1 MEEEKKETKI
11 KQPKKVVKIIS
22 IIIAIIAVIAI
33 VIGILVATGK
43 INLNF
48 SKKSKMVSGIEK
60 LSEAYTRPFDEL
72 SKNAEKNNL
81 DIKLFDNLEKD
92 SAIEASTE
100 ILANVD
106 KLEVDG
112 LTSSEK
118 STVKSVVDL
127 INKSKIATNIRY
139 DGKESAYI
147 KLNGKLDSVEVSG
160 EALYDGSQA
169 ALRSEQISSKWI
181 TISEDDL
188 KDLADENG
196 LDLDDLKDTISE
208 SINQFSEISKSVIIL
223 LLMISR
229 HKINEKYSKIL
240 KDYINEKSKDIKSE
254 KGTVEVDGKEKKCT
268 KLTLKLN
275 EKDIKKLA
283 KNYLDAFAKDDQLK
297 EILTSAAQS
306 YADVMKSSG
315 ETSTAKEITNAVDE
329 LYNNIDKIKEEIDN
343 ADFSA
348 NIKLVVYSS
357 NTNVY
362 RTDIILDVEDT
373 EVNLETTFNKEDTT
387 TTISVNAQGISAE
400 IATIKL
406 KEEKNGASLKIEVSK
421 FIKEQLEQKSS
432 DDISLEIKY
441 TTEKSKAEISLAVNA
456 GSYGSGTVSISSDV
470 EKNEDKEYANN
481 TTISVDVDAP
491 DYLTAKMS
499 MNMTSN
505 IKIGEVSIPKVS
517 SSESIDI
524 KDEEGLQQYQEEAQT
539 KAEKILKDLQSIEA
553 LQSIIENEF

>member
-208 SINQFSEISKSVIIL
+208 SINQFSEISKSVQIDE
-223 LLMISR
+223 
-229 HKINEKYSKIL
+229 KTQKEINEKYSKIL

>member
-72 SKNAEKNNL
+72 SQNAEKNNL

-208 SINQFSEISKSVIIL
+208 SINQFSEISKSVQID
-223 LLMISR
+223 
-229 HKINEKYSKIL
+229 KKTQKEINEKYSKIL

-329 LYNNIDKIKEEIDN
+329 LYNNIDKIK
-343 ADFSA
+343 
-348 NIKLVVYSS
+348 
-357 NTNVY
+357 
-362 RTDIILDVEDT
+362 
-373 EVNLETTFNKEDTT
+373 
-387 TTISVNAQGISAE
+387 
-400 IATIKL
+400 
-406 KEEKNGASLKIEVSK
+406 
-421 FIKEQLEQKSS
+421 
-432 DDISLEIKY
+432 
-441 TTEKSKAEISLAVNA
+441 
-456 GSYGSGTVSISSDV
+456 
-470 EKNEDKEYANN
+470 
-481 TTISVDVDAP
+481 
-491 DYLTAKMS
+491 
-499 MNMTSN
+499 
-505 IKIGEVSIPKVS
+505 
-517 SSESIDI
+517 
-524 KDEEGLQQYQEEAQT
+524 
-539 KAEKILKDLQSIEA
+539 
-553 LQSIIENEF
+553 

>member
-11 KQPKKVVKIIS
+11 KQPKKAVKVIA

-33 VIGILVATGK
+33 VIGILAATGK

-48 SKKSKMVSGIEK
+48 SKKGKMVSGIEK
-60 LSEAYTRPFDEL
+60 LVEAYTKPFDEL
-72 SKNAEKNNL
+72 SKNTEKNNL
-81 DIKLFDNLEKD
+81 EVKLFDNLEKG
-92 SAIEASTE
+92 SAIETSTE
-100 ILANVD
+100 LSANVD
-106 KLEVDG
+106 KLEIDG

-118 STVKSVVDL
+118 STVKSLVDL
-127 INKSKIATNIRY
+127 INKSKIATNVRY
-139 DGKESAYI
+139 DGKESAYV
-147 KLNGKLDSVEVSG
+147 KLNGKLDSVDISG

-169 ALRSEQISSKWI
+169 ALRSEEISSKWI

-208 SINQFSEISKSVIIL
+208 SINQFSEISKSVQIDE
-223 LLMISR
+223 
-229 HKINEKYSKIL
+229 KTQKEINEKYSKIL

-283 KNYLDAFAKDDQLK
+283 KKYLDAFAKDDQLK
-297 EILTSAAQS
+297 EILTNSAQS
-306 YADVMKSSG
+306 YAEVMKTAG
-315 ETSTAKEITNAVDE
+315 DTTSEKNITNAVDE

-343 ADFSA
+343 ADFTA

-362 RTDIILDVEDT
+362 RTDIILDDEDT
-373 EVNLETTFNKEDTT
+373 EVSVETTFNKDDTT
-387 TTISVNAQGISAE
+387 TTISVNAQGISAD
-400 IATIKL
+400 IATITL
-406 KEEKNGASLKIEVSK
+406 KEEKNDVSLKIEASK
-421 FIKEQLEQKSS
+421 FIKEQLGQKSS
-432 DDISLEIKY
+432 DDISLEFKY
-441 TTEKSKAEISLAVNA
+441 STEKSKAEIALAVNA
-456 GSYGSGTVSISSDV
+456 GSYGNGKVAISSDV
-470 EKNEDKEYANN
+470 EKNEDKEYANH

-491 DYLTAKMS
+491 DYVTTKMS
-499 MNMTSN
+499 MDMTNN
-505 IKIGEVSIPKVS
+505 IKIGGVSIPKVS

-524 KDEEGLQQYQEEAQT
+524 KDEQGLQQYQEEAQT
-539 KAEKILKDLQSIEA
+539 KAEKLLKDLQSVEA
-553 LQSIIENEF
+553 LKSIIDSGF

>member
-11 KQPKKVVKIIS
+11 KQPKKAVKVIA

-33 VIGILVATGK
+33 VIGILAATGK

-48 SKKSKMVSGIEK
+48 SKKGKMVSGIEK
-60 LSEAYTRPFDEL
+60 LVEAYTKPFDEL
-72 SKNAEKNNL
+72 SKNTEKNNL
-81 DIKLFDNLEKD
+81 EVKLFDNLEKG
-92 SAIEASTE
+92 SAIETSTE
-100 ILANVD
+100 LSANVD
-106 KLEVDG
+106 KLEIDG

-118 STVKSVVDL
+118 STVKSLVDL
-127 INKSKIATNIRY
+127 INKSKIATNVRY
-139 DGKESAYI
+139 DGKESAYV
-147 KLNGKLDSVEVSG
+147 KLNGKLDSVDISG

-169 ALRSEQISSKWI
+169 ALRSEEISSKWI

-208 SINQFSEISKSVIIL
+208 SINQFSEISKSVQIDE
-223 LLMISR
+223 
-229 HKINEKYSKIL
+229 KTQKEINEKYSKIL

-283 KNYLDAFAKDDQLK
+283 KKYLDAFAKDDQLK
-297 EILTSAAQS
+297 EILTNSAQS
-306 YADVMKSSG
+306 YAEVMKTAG
-315 ETSTAKEITNAVDE
+315 DTTSEKNITNAVDE

-343 ADFSA
+343 ADFTA

-373 EVNLETTFNKEDTT
+373 EVSVETTFNKDDTT
-387 TTISVNAQGISAE
+387 TTISVNAQGISAD
-400 IATIKL
+400 IATITL
-406 KEEKNGASLKIEVSK
+406 KEEKNYVSLKIEASK
-421 FIKEQLEQKSS
+421 FIKEQLGQKSS
-432 DDISLEIKY
+432 DDISLEFKY
-441 TTEKSKAEISLAVNA
+441 STEKSKAEIALAVNA
-456 GSYGSGTVSISSDV
+456 GSYGNGKVAISSDV
-470 EKNEDKEYANN
+470 EKNEDKEYANH
-481 TTISVDVDAP
+481 TIISVDVDAP
-491 DYLTAKMS
+491 DYVTTKMS
-499 MNMTSN
+499 MDMTNN
-505 IKIGEVSIPKVS
+505 IKIGGVSIPKVS

-524 KDEEGLQQYQEEAQT
+524 KDEQGLQQYQEEAQT
-539 KAEKILKDLQSIEA
+539 KAEKLLKDLQSVEA
-553 LQSIIENEF
+553 LKSIIDSGF

>member
-208 SINQFSEISKSVIIL
+208 SINQFSEISKSVQID
-223 LLMISR
+223 
-229 HKINEKYSKIL
+229 KKTQKEINEKYSKIL
-240 KDYINEKSKDIKSE
+240 KNYINEKSKDIKSE

>member
-11 KQPKKVVKIIS
+11 KQPKKAVKIIS

-33 VIGILVATGK
+33 VIGILAATGK

-81 DIKLFDNLEKD
+81 DIKLFDNLEKG

-100 ILANVD
+100 ISAKVD

-196 LDLDDLKDTISE
+196 LDLDDLKETISE
-208 SINQFSEISKSVIIL
+208 SINQFSEISKSVQIDE
-223 LLMISR
+223 
-229 HKINEKYSKIL
+229 KTQKEINEKYSKIL
-240 KDYINEKSKDIKSE
+240 KDYVNEKSKDIKSE

-373 EVNLETTFNKEDTT
+373 EVSLETTFNKEDTT

-421 FIKEQLEQKSS
+421 FVKEQLGQKSS

-456 GSYGSGTVSISSDV
+456 GSYGSGTVSISSDI
-470 EKNEDKEYANN
+470 EKNEDKEYADN

-491 DYLTAKMS
+491 DYVTAKMS

-505 IKIGEVSIPKVS
+505 IKIGGVSIPKVS

-524 KDEEGLQQYQEEAQT
+524 KDEEGLQQYQEDAQT
-539 KAEKILKDLQSIEA
+539 KAEKLLKDLQSIEA

>member
-1 MEEEKKETKI
+1 MEDEKKETKI
-11 KQPKKVVKIIS
+11 KQPKKAVKIIS

-33 VIGILVATGK
+33 VIGILAATGK

-60 LSEAYTRPFDEL
+60 LSEAYTKPFDEL

-81 DIKLFDNLEKD
+81 DIKLFDNLEKG

-100 ILANVD
+100 ISANVD

-196 LDLDDLKDTISE
+196 LDLDDLKETISE
-208 SINQFSEISKSVIIL
+208 SINQFSEISKSVQIDE
-223 LLMISR
+223 
-229 HKINEKYSKIL
+229 KTQKEINEKYSKIL
-240 KDYINEKSKDIKSE
+240 KDYVNEKSKDIKSE

-315 ETSTAKEITNAVDE
+315 ETSSAEEITNAVDE

-373 EVNLETTFNKEDTT
+373 EVSLETTFNKEDTT

-400 IATIKL
+400 IATITL

-421 FIKEQLEQKSS
+421 FVKEQLGQKSS

-441 TTEKSKAEISLAVNA
+441 TTEKSKAEVSLAVNA
-456 GSYGSGTVSISSDV
+456 GSYGSGTASISSDI
-470 EKNEDKEYANN
+470 EKNEDKEYAGN

-505 IKIGEVSIPKVS
+505 IKIGGVSIPKVS

-524 KDEEGLQQYQEEAQT
+524 KDEEGLQQYQEDAQT
-539 KAEKILKDLQSIEA
+539 KAEKLLKDLQSIEA

>member
-11 KQPKKVVKIIS
+11 KQPKKAVKIIS

-33 VIGILVATGK
+33 VIGILAATGK

-60 LSEAYTRPFDEL
+60 LSEAYTKPFDEL

-81 DIKLFDNLEKD
+81 DIKLFDNLEKG

-100 ILANVD
+100 ISANVD

-196 LDLDDLKDTISE
+196 LDLDDLKETISE
-208 SINQFSEISKSVIIL
+208 SINQFSEISKSVQIDE
-223 LLMISR
+223 
-229 HKINEKYSKIL
+229 KTQKEINEKYSKIL
-240 KDYINEKSKDIKSE
+240 KDYVNEKSKDIKSE

-373 EVNLETTFNKEDTT
+373 EVSLETTFNKEDTT

-421 FIKEQLEQKSS
+421 FVKEQLGQKSS

-456 GSYGSGTVSISSDV
+456 GSYGSGTVSISSDI
-470 EKNEDKEYANN
+470 EKNEDKGYADN

-491 DYLTAKMS
+491 DYVTAKMS

-505 IKIGEVSIPKVS
+505 IKIGGVSIPKVS

-524 KDEEGLQQYQEEAQT
+524 KDEEGLQQYQEDAQT
-539 KAEKILKDLQSIEA
+539 KAEKLLKDLQSIEA

>member
-100 ILANVD
+100 ISANVD

-208 SINQFSEISKSVIIL
+208 SINQFSEISKSVQIDE
-223 LLMISR
+223 
-229 HKINEKYSKIL
+229 KTQKEINEKYSKIL

-343 ADFSA
+343 AEFSA

-421 FIKEQLEQKSS
+421 FIKEQLGQKSS

-456 GSYGSGTVSISSDV
+456 GSYGSGTVSISSDI

-505 IKIGEVSIPKVS
+505 IKIGGVSIPKVS

>member
-11 KQPKKVVKIIS
+11 KQPKKAVKVIA

-33 VIGILVATGK
+33 VIGILAATGK

-48 SKKSKMVSGIEK
+48 SKKGKMVSGIEK
-60 LSEAYTRPFDEL
+60 LVEAYTKPFDEL
-72 SKNAEKNNL
+72 SKNTKKNNL
-81 DIKLFDNLEKD
+81 EVKLFDNLEKG
-92 SAIEASTE
+92 SAIETSTE
-100 ILANVD
+100 LSANVD
-106 KLEVDG
+106 KLEIDG

-118 STVKSVVDL
+118 STVKSLVDL
-127 INKSKIATNIRY
+127 INKSKIATNVRY
-139 DGKESAYI
+139 DGKESAYV
-147 KLNGKLDSVEVSG
+147 KLNGKLDSVDISG

-169 ALRSEQISSKWI
+169 ALRSEEISSKWL

-208 SINQFSEISKSVIIL
+208 SINQFSEISKSVQIDE
-223 LLMISR
+223 
-229 HKINEKYSKIL
+229 KTQKEINEKYSKIL

-283 KNYLDAFAKDDQLK
+283 KKYLDAFAKDDQLK
-297 EILTSAAQS
+297 EILTNSAQS
-306 YADVMKSSG
+306 YAEVMKTAG
-315 ETSTAKEITNAVDE
+315 DTTSAKNITNAVDE

-343 ADFSA
+343 ADITA

-373 EVNLETTFNKEDTT
+373 EVSVETTFNKDDTT
-387 TTISVNAQGISAE
+387 TTISVNAQGISAD
-400 IATIKL
+400 IATITL
-406 KEEKNGASLKIEVSK
+406 KEEKNDVSLKIEASK
-421 FIKEQLEQKSS
+421 FIKEQLGQKSS
-432 DDISLEIKY
+432 DDISLEFKY
-441 TTEKSKAEISLAVNA
+441 STEKSKAEIALAVNA
-456 GSYGSGTVSISSDV
+456 GSYGNGKVAISSDV
-470 EKNEDKEYANN
+470 EKNEDKEYANH

-491 DYLTAKMS
+491 DYVTTKMS
-499 MNMTSN
+499 MDMTNN
-505 IKIGEVSIPKVS
+505 IKIGGVSIPKVS

-524 KDEEGLQQYQEEAQT
+524 KDEQGLQQYQEEAQT
-539 KAEKILKDLQSIEA
+539 KAEKLLKDLQSVEA
-553 LQSIIENEF
+553 LKSIIDSGF

>member
-100 ILANVD
+100 ISANVD

-208 SINQFSEISKSVIIL
+208 SINQFSEISKSVQIDE
-223 LLMISR
+223 
-229 HKINEKYSKIL
+229 KTQKEINEKYSKIL

-421 FIKEQLEQKSS
+421 FIKEQLGQKSS

-456 GSYGSGTVSISSDV
+456 GSYGSGTVSISSDI

-505 IKIGEVSIPKVS
+505 IKIGGVSIPKVS

>member
-11 KQPKKVVKIIS
+11 KQPKKAVKIIS

-33 VIGILVATGK
+33 VIGILAATGK

-60 LSEAYTRPFDEL
+60 LSEAYTKPFDEL

-81 DIKLFDNLEKD
+81 DIKLFDNLEKG

-100 ILANVD
+100 ISANVD

-196 LDLDDLKDTISE
+196 LDLDDLKETISE
-208 SINQFSEISKSVIIL
+208 SINQFSEISKSVQIDE
-223 LLMISR
+223 
-229 HKINEKYSKIL
+229 KTQKEINEKYSKIL
-240 KDYINEKSKDIKSE
+240 KDYVNEKSKDIKSE

-283 KNYLDAFAKDDQLK
+283 KNYLDTFAKDDQLK

-373 EVNLETTFNKEDTT
+373 EVSLETTFNKEDTT

-421 FIKEQLEQKSS
+421 FVKEQLGQKSS

-456 GSYGSGTVSISSDV
+456 GSYGSGTVSISSDI
-470 EKNEDKEYANN
+470 EKNEDKEYADN

-505 IKIGEVSIPKVS
+505 IKIGGVSIPKVS

-524 KDEEGLQQYQEEAQT
+524 KDEEGLQQYQEDAQT
-539 KAEKILKDLQSIEA
+539 KAEKLLKDLQSIEA
-553 LQSIIENEF
+553 LKSIIENEF

>member
-100 ILANVD
+100 ISANVD

-208 SINQFSEISKSVIIL
+208 SINQFSEISKSVQIDE
-223 LLMISR
+223 
-229 HKINEKYSKIL
+229 KTQKEINEKYSKIL

-254 KGTVEVDGKEKKCT
+254 KDTVEVDGKEKKCT

-421 FIKEQLEQKSS
+421 FIKEQLGQKSS

-456 GSYGSGTVSISSDV
+456 GSYGSGTVSISSDI

-505 IKIGEVSIPKVS
+505 IKIGGVSIPKVS

>member
-1 MEEEKKETKI
+1 MEDEKKETKI
-11 KQPKKVVKIIS
+11 KQPKKAVKIIS

-33 VIGILVATGK
+33 VIGILAATGK

-60 LSEAYTRPFDEL
+60 LSEAYTKPFDEL

-81 DIKLFDNLEKD
+81 DIKLFDNLEKG

-100 ILANVD
+100 ISANVD

-196 LDLDDLKDTISE
+196 LDLDDLKETISE
-208 SINQFSEISKSVIIL
+208 SINQFSEISKSVQIDE
-223 LLMISR
+223 
-229 HKINEKYSKIL
+229 KTQKEINEKYSKIL
-240 KDYINEKSKDIKSE
+240 KDYVNEKSKDIKSE

-315 ETSTAKEITNAVDE
+315 ETSSAEEITNAVDE

-373 EVNLETTFNKEDTT
+373 EVSLETTFNKEDTT

-421 FIKEQLEQKSS
+421 FVKEQLGQKSS

-441 TTEKSKAEISLAVNA
+441 TTEKSKAEVSLAVNA
-456 GSYGSGTVSISSDV
+456 GSYGSGTASISSDI
-470 EKNEDKEYANN
+470 EKNEDKEYAGN

-505 IKIGEVSIPKVS
+505 IKIGGVSIPKVS

-524 KDEEGLQQYQEEAQT
+524 KDEEGLQQYQEDAQT
-539 KAEKILKDLQSIEA
+539 KAEKLLKDLQSIEA

>member
-11 KQPKKVVKIIS
+11 KQPKKAVKIIS

-33 VIGILVATGK
+33 VIGILAATGK

-60 LSEAYTRPFDEL
+60 LSEAYTKPFDEL

-81 DIKLFDNLEKD
+81 DIKLFDNLEKG

-100 ILANVD
+100 ISANVD

-196 LDLDDLKDTISE
+196 LDLDDLKETISE
-208 SINQFSEISKSVIIL
+208 SINQFSEISKSVQIDE
-223 LLMISR
+223 
-229 HKINEKYSKIL
+229 KTQKEINEKYSKIL
-240 KDYINEKSKDIKSE
+240 KDYVNEKSKDIKSE

-283 KNYLDAFAKDDQLK
+283 KNYLDTFAKDDQLK

-329 LYNNIDKIKEEIDN
+329 LYNNIDKIKEEIDD

-373 EVNLETTFNKEDTT
+373 EVSLETTFNKEDTT

-421 FIKEQLEQKSS
+421 FVKEQLGQKSS

-456 GSYGSGTVSISSDV
+456 GSYGSGTVSISSDI
-470 EKNEDKEYANN
+470 EKNEDKEYADN

-505 IKIGEVSIPKVS
+505 IKIGGVSIPKVS

-524 KDEEGLQQYQEEAQT
+524 KDEEGLQQYQEDAQT
-539 KAEKILKDLQSIEA
+539 KAEKLLKDLQSIEA

>member
-11 KQPKKVVKIIS
+11 KQPKKAVKVIA

-33 VIGILVATGK
+33 VIGILAATGK

-48 SKKSKMVSGIEK
+48 SKKGKMVSGIEK
-60 LSEAYTRPFDEL
+60 LVEAYTKPFDEL
-72 SKNAEKNNL
+72 NKNTKKNNL
-81 DIKLFDNLEKD
+81 EVKLFDNLEKG
-92 SAIEASTE
+92 SAIETSTE
-100 ILANVD
+100 LSANVD
-106 KLEVDG
+106 KLEIDG

-118 STVKSVVDL
+118 STVKSLVDL
-127 INKSKIATNIRY
+127 INKSKIATNVRY
-139 DGKESAYI
+139 DGKESAYV
-147 KLNGKLDSVEVSG
+147 KLNGKLDSVDISG

-169 ALRSEQISSKWI
+169 ALRSEEINSKWI

-208 SINQFSEISKSVIIL
+208 SINQFSEISKSVQIDE
-223 LLMISR
+223 
-229 HKINEKYSKIL
+229 KTQKEINEKYSKIL

-283 KNYLDAFAKDDQLK
+283 KKYLDAFAKDDQLK
-297 EILTSAAQS
+297 EILTNSAQS
-306 YADVMKSSG
+306 YAEVMKTAG
-315 ETSTAKEITNAVDE
+315 DTTSAKNITNAVDE

-343 ADFSA
+343 ADFTA

-373 EVNLETTFNKEDTT
+373 EVSVETTFNKDDTT
-387 TTISVNAQGISAE
+387 TTISVNAQGISAD
-400 IATIKL
+400 IATITL
-406 KEEKNGASLKIEVSK
+406 KEEKNDVSLKIEASK
-421 FIKEQLEQKSS
+421 FIKEQLGQKSS
-432 DDISLEIKY
+432 DDISLEFKY
-441 TTEKSKAEISLAVNA
+441 STEKSKAEIALAVNA
-456 GSYGSGTVSISSDV
+456 GSYGNGKVAISSDV
-470 EKNEDKEYANN
+470 EKNEDKEYANH

-491 DYLTAKMS
+491 DYVTTKMS
-499 MNMTSN
+499 MDMTNN
-505 IKIGEVSIPKVS
+505 IKIGGVSIPKVS

-524 KDEEGLQQYQEEAQT
+524 KDEQGLQQYQEEAQT
-539 KAEKILKDLQSIEA
+539 KAEKLLKDLQSVEA
-553 LQSIIENEF
+553 LKSIIDSGF

>member
-11 KQPKKVVKIIS
+11 KQPKKAVKIIS

-33 VIGILVATGK
+33 VIGILAATGK

-60 LSEAYTRPFDEL
+60 LSEAYTKPFDEL

-81 DIKLFDNLEKD
+81 DIKLFDNLEKG

-100 ILANVD
+100 ISANVD

-196 LDLDDLKDTISE
+196 LDLDDLKETISE
-208 SINQFSEISKSVIIL
+208 SINQFSEISKSVQIDE
-223 LLMISR
+223 
-229 HKINEKYSKIL
+229 KTQKEINEKYSKIL
-240 KDYINEKSKDIKSE
+240 KDYVNEKSKDIKSE

-315 ETSTAKEITNAVDE
+315 ETSSAEEITNAVDE

-373 EVNLETTFNKEDTT
+373 EVSLETTFNKEDTT

-421 FIKEQLEQKSS
+421 FVKEQLGQKSS

-441 TTEKSKAEISLAVNA
+441 TTEKSKAEVSLAVNA
-456 GSYGSGTVSISSDV
+456 GSYGSGTASISSDI
-470 EKNEDKEYANN
+470 EKNEDKEYAGN

-505 IKIGEVSIPKVS
+505 IKIGGVSIPKVS

-524 KDEEGLQQYQEEAQT
+524 KDEEGLQQYQEDAQT
-539 KAEKILKDLQSIEA
+539 KAEKLLKDLQSIEA

>member
-1 MEEEKKETKI
+1 MEDEKKETKI
-11 KQPKKVVKIIS
+11 KQPKKAVKIIS

-33 VIGILVATGK
+33 VIGILAATGK

-60 LSEAYTRPFDEL
+60 LSEAYTKPFDEL

-81 DIKLFDNLEKD
+81 DIKLFDNLEKG

-100 ILANVD
+100 ISANVD

-147 KLNGKLDSVEVSG
+147 KLNGKLESVEVSG

-196 LDLDDLKDTISE
+196 LDLDDLKETISE
-208 SINQFSEISKSVIIL
+208 SINQFSEISKSVQIDE
-223 LLMISR
+223 
-229 HKINEKYSKIL
+229 KTQKEINEKYSKIL
-240 KDYINEKSKDIKSE
+240 KDYVNEKSKDIKSE

-315 ETSTAKEITNAVDE
+315 ETSSAEEITNAVDE

-373 EVNLETTFNKEDTT
+373 EVSLETTFNKEDTT

-421 FIKEQLEQKSS
+421 FVKEQLGQKSS

-441 TTEKSKAEISLAVNA
+441 TTEKSKAEVSLAVNA
-456 GSYGSGTVSISSDV
+456 GSYGSGTASISSDI
-470 EKNEDKEYANN
+470 EKNEDKEYAGN

-505 IKIGEVSIPKVS
+505 IKIGGVSIPKVS

-524 KDEEGLQQYQEEAQT
+524 KDEEGLQQYQEDAQT
-539 KAEKILKDLQSIEA
+539 KAEKLLKDLQSIEA

>member
-11 KQPKKVVKIIS
+11 KQPKKAVKIIS

-33 VIGILVATGK
+33 VIGILAATGK

-60 LSEAYTRPFDEL
+60 LSEAYTKPFDEL

-81 DIKLFDNLEKD
+81 DIKLFDNLEKG

-100 ILANVD
+100 ISANVD

-169 ALRSEQISSKWI
+169 ALWSEQISSKWI

-196 LDLDDLKDTISE
+196 LDLDDLKETISE
-208 SINQFSEISKSVIIL
+208 SINQFSEISKSVQIDE
-223 LLMISR
+223 
-229 HKINEKYSKIL
+229 KTQKEINEKYSKIL
-240 KDYINEKSKDIKSE
+240 KDYVNEKSKDIKSE

-283 KNYLDAFAKDDQLK
+283 KNYLDTFAKDDQLK

-373 EVNLETTFNKEDTT
+373 EVSLETTFNKEDTT
-387 TTISVNAQGISAE
+387 TTISVNTQGISAE

-421 FIKEQLEQKSS
+421 FVKEQLGQKSS

-456 GSYGSGTVSISSDV
+456 GSYGSGTVSISSDI
-470 EKNEDKEYANN
+470 EKNEDKEYADN

-505 IKIGEVSIPKVS
+505 IKIGGVSIPKVS

-524 KDEEGLQQYQEEAQT
+524 KDEEGLQQYQEDAQT
-539 KAEKILKDLQSIEA
+539 KAEKLLKDLQSIEA

>member
-72 SKNAEKNNL
+72 SQNAEKNNL

-100 ILANVD
+100 ISANVD

-208 SINQFSEISKSVIIL
+208 SINQFSEISKSVQIDE
-223 LLMISR
+223 
-229 HKINEKYSKIL
+229 KTQKEINEKYSKIL

-421 FIKEQLEQKSS
+421 FIKEQLGQKSS

-456 GSYGSGTVSISSDV
+456 GSYGSGTVSISSDI

-481 TTISVDVDAP
+481 TTISVDIDAP

-505 IKIGEVSIPKVS
+505 IKIGGVSIPKVS

>member
-11 KQPKKVVKIIS
+11 KQPKKAVKIIS

-33 VIGILVATGK
+33 VIGILAATGK

-60 LSEAYTRPFDEL
+60 LSEAYTKPFDEL

-81 DIKLFDNLEKD
+81 DIKLFDNLEKG

-100 ILANVD
+100 ISANVD

-196 LDLDDLKDTISE
+196 LDLDDLKETISE
-208 SINQFSEISKSVIIL
+208 SINQFSEISKSVQIDE
-223 LLMISR
+223 
-229 HKINEKYSKIL
+229 KTQKEINEKYSKIL
-240 KDYINEKSKDIKSE
+240 KDYVNEKSKDIKSE

-283 KNYLDAFAKDDQLK
+283 KNYLDIFAKDDQLK

-329 LYNNIDKIKEEIDN
+329 LYNNIDKIKEEIDD

-373 EVNLETTFNKEDTT
+373 EVSLETTFNKEDTT

-421 FIKEQLEQKSS
+421 FVKEQLGQKSS

-456 GSYGSGTVSISSDV
+456 GSYGSGTVSISSDI
-470 EKNEDKEYANN
+470 EKNEDKEYADN

-505 IKIGEVSIPKVS
+505 IKIGGVSIPKVS

-524 KDEEGLQQYQEEAQT
+524 KDEEGLQQYQEDAQT
-539 KAEKILKDLQSIEA
+539 KAEKLLKDLQSIEA
-553 LQSIIENEF
+553 LKSIIENEF

>member
-11 KQPKKVVKIIS
+11 KQPKKAVKIIS

-33 VIGILVATGK
+33 VIGILAATGK

-60 LSEAYTRPFDEL
+60 LSEAYTKPFDEL

-81 DIKLFDNLEKD
+81 DIKLFDNLEKG

-100 ILANVD
+100 ISANVD

-196 LDLDDLKDTISE
+196 LDLDDLKETISE
-208 SINQFSEISKSVIIL
+208 SINQFSEISKSVQIDE
-223 LLMISR
+223 
-229 HKINEKYSKIL
+229 KTQKEINEKYSKIL
-240 KDYINEKSKDIKSE
+240 KDYVNEKSKDIKSE

-373 EVNLETTFNKEDTT
+373 EVSLETTFNKEDTT

-421 FIKEQLEQKSS
+421 FVKEQLGQKSS

-456 GSYGSGTVSISSDV
+456 GSYGSGTVSISSDI
-470 EKNEDKEYANN
+470 EKNEDKEYADN

-505 IKIGEVSIPKVS
+505 IKIGGVSIPKVS

-524 KDEEGLQQYQEEAQT
+524 KDEEGLQQYQEDAQT
-539 KAEKILKDLQSIEA
+539 KAEKLLKDLQSIEA
-553 LQSIIENEF
+553 LKSIIENEF

>member
-1 MEEEKKETKI
+1 MEDEKKETKI
-11 KQPKKVVKIIS
+11 KQPKKAVKIIS

-33 VIGILVATGK
+33 VIGILAATGK

-60 LSEAYTRPFDEL
+60 LSEAYTKPFDEL

-81 DIKLFDNLEKD
+81 DIKLFDNLEKG

-100 ILANVD
+100 ISANVD

-196 LDLDDLKDTISE
+196 LDLDDLKETISE
-208 SINQFSEISKSVIIL
+208 SINQFSEISKSVQIDE
-223 LLMISR
+223 
-229 HKINEKYSKIL
+229 KTQKEINEKYSKIL
-240 KDYINEKSKDIKSE
+240 KDYVNEKSKDIKSE

-373 EVNLETTFNKEDTT
+373 EVSLETTFNKEDTT

-421 FIKEQLEQKSS
+421 FVKEQLGQKSS

-441 TTEKSKAEISLAVNA
+441 TTEKSKAEVSLAVNA
-456 GSYGSGTVSISSDV
+456 GSYGSGTASISSDI
-470 EKNEDKEYANN
+470 EKNEDKEYAGN

-505 IKIGEVSIPKVS
+505 IKIGGVSIPKVS

-524 KDEEGLQQYQEEAQT
+524 KDEEGLQQYQEDAQT
-539 KAEKILKDLQSIEA
+539 KAEKLLKDLQSIEA

>member
-208 SINQFSEISKSVIIL
+208 SINQFSEISKSVQID
-223 LLMISR
+223 
-229 HKINEKYSKIL
+229 KKTQKEINEKYSKIL
-240 KDYINEKSKDIKSE
+240 KDYINEKSKDIKSV

-315 ETSTAKEITNAVDE
+315 VTSTAKEITNAVDE

-406 KEEKNGASLKIEVSK
+406 KEDKNGASLKIEVSK

>member
-100 ILANVD
+100 ISANVD

-208 SINQFSEISKSVIIL
+208 SINQFSEISKSVQIDE
-223 LLMISR
+223 
-229 HKINEKYSKIL
+229 KTQKEINEKYSKIL

-421 FIKEQLEQKSS
+421 FIKEQLGQKSS

-456 GSYGSGTVSISSDV
+456 GSYGSGTVSISSDI

-499 MNMTSN
+499 MNMISN
-505 IKIGEVSIPKVS
+505 IKIGGVSIPKVS

>member
-11 KQPKKVVKIIS
+11 KQPKKAVKIIS

-33 VIGILVATGK
+33 VIGILAATGK

-60 LSEAYTRPFDEL
+60 LSEAYTKPFDEL

-81 DIKLFDNLEKD
+81 DIKLFDNLEKG

-100 ILANVD
+100 ISANVD

-196 LDLDDLKDTISE
+196 LDLDDLKETISE
-208 SINQFSEISKSVIIL
+208 SINQFSEISKSVQIDE
-223 LLMISR
+223 
-229 HKINEKYSKIL
+229 KTQKEINEKYSKIL
-240 KDYINEKSKDIKSE
+240 KDYVNEKSKDIKSE

-373 EVNLETTFNKEDTT
+373 EVSLETTFNKEDTT

-421 FIKEQLEQKSS
+421 FVKEQLGQKSS

-456 GSYGSGTVSISSDV
+456 GSYGSGTVSISSDI
-470 EKNEDKEYANN
+470 EKNEDKEYADN

-505 IKIGEVSIPKVS
+505 IKIGGVSIPKVS

-524 KDEEGLQQYQEEAQT
+524 KDEEGLQQYQEDAQT
-539 KAEKILKDLQSIEA
+539 KAEKLLKDLQSIEA
-553 LQSIIENEF
+553 LQTIIENEF

>member
-100 ILANVD
+100 ISANVD

-208 SINQFSEISKSVIIL
+208 SINQFSEISKSVQID
-223 LLMISR
+223 
-229 HKINEKYSKIL
+229 KKTQKEINEKYSKIL

>member
-11 KQPKKVVKIIS
+11 KQPKKVIKIIS

-100 ILANVD
+100 ISANVD

-208 SINQFSEISKSVIIL
+208 SINQFSEISKSVQIDE
-223 LLMISR
+223 
-229 HKINEKYSKIL
+229 KTQKEINEKYSKIL

-421 FIKEQLEQKSS
+421 FIKEQLGQKSS

-456 GSYGSGTVSISSDV
+456 GSYGSGTVSISSDI

-505 IKIGEVSIPKVS
+505 IKIGGVSIPKVS

>member
-1 MEEEKKETKI
+1 MEEEKKETKV
-11 KQPKKVVKIIS
+11 KQPKKAVKIIS
-22 IIIAIIAVIAI
+22 IIVAIIAVIAI
-33 VIGILVATGK
+33 ILGVLAATGK

-60 LSEAYTRPFDEL
+60 LGEAYMKPLENLGDNT
-72 SKNAEKNNL
+72 EKNNL
-81 DIKLFDNLEKD
+81 DVKAIDNLGKD
-92 SAIEASTE
+92 SAVEVSSE
-100 ILANVD
+100 ISAKIDTLD
-106 KLEVDG
+106 IDG

-118 STVKSVVDL
+118 SSLKTIIDL
-127 INKSKIATNIRY
+127 INKSKISTNIRY
-139 DGKESAYI
+139 DGKKSAYV
-147 KLNGKLDSVEVSG
+147 KVDGSLDDVKVSG

-169 ALRSEQISSKWI
+169 ALRSEEINSKWI

-196 LDLDDLKDTISE
+196 LNLDDLKNTISE
-208 SINQFSEISKSVIIL
+208 TMNQFGEISKSIQIDE
-223 LLMISR
+223 
-229 HKINEKYSKIL
+229 KEQEEINERYSKIL
-240 KDYINEKSKDIKSE
+240 KDYVNEKSKEIKSE
-254 KGTVEVDGKEKKCT
+254 KDKVEVDGKEKKCT

-283 KNYLDAFAKDDQLK
+283 KNYLDTFAKDDQLK

>member
-11 KQPKKVVKIIS
+11 KQPKKAVKIIS

-33 VIGILVATGK
+33 VIGILAATGK

-60 LSEAYTRPFDEL
+60 LSEAYTKPFDEL
-72 SKNAEKNNL
+72 SKNAENNNL
-81 DIKLFDNLEKD
+81 DIKLFDNLEKG

-100 ILANVD
+100 ISANVD

-196 LDLDDLKDTISE
+196 LDLDDLKETISE
-208 SINQFSEISKSVIIL
+208 SINQFSEISKSVQIDE
-223 LLMISR
+223 
-229 HKINEKYSKIL
+229 KTQKEINEKYSKIL
-240 KDYINEKSKDIKSE
+240 KDYVNEKSKDIKSE

-283 KNYLDAFAKDDQLK
+283 KNYLDTFAKDDQLK

-373 EVNLETTFNKEDTT
+373 EVSLETTFNKEDTT
-387 TTISVNAQGISAE
+387 TTISVNTQGISAE

-421 FIKEQLEQKSS
+421 FVKEQLGQKSS

-456 GSYGSGTVSISSDV
+456 GSYGSGTVSISSDI
-470 EKNEDKEYANN
+470 EKNEDKEYADN

-505 IKIGEVSIPKVS
+505 IKIGGVSIPKVS

-524 KDEEGLQQYQEEAQT
+524 KDEEGLQQYQEDAQT
-539 KAEKILKDLQSIEA
+539 KAEKLLKDLQSIEA

>member
-11 KQPKKVVKIIS
+11 KKPNKAVKIIS

-33 VIGILVATGK
+33 VIGILAATGK

-60 LSEAYTRPFDEL
+60 LSEAYTKPFDEL
-72 SKNAEKNNL
+72 SKNTEKNNL
-81 DIKLFDNLEKD
+81 EVKLFDNLEKG

-100 ILANVD
+100 ISANVD

-169 ALRSEQISSKWI
+169 ALRSEEISSKWI

-208 SINQFSEISKSVIIL
+208 SINQFSEISKSIQIDEKTQKE
-223 LLMISR
+223 ISER
-229 HKINEKYSKIL
+229 YSKIL
-240 KDYINEKSKDIKSE
+240 KDYVNEKSKDIKSE

-297 EILTSAAQS
+297 EILTNTAQS

-329 LYNNIDKIKEEIDN
+329 LYNNIDKIKEEIDD

-373 EVNLETTFNKEDTT
+373 EVSLETTFNKEDTT

-400 IATIKL
+400 IATITL

-421 FIKEQLEQKSS
+421 FIKEQLGQKSS

-456 GSYGSGTVSISSDV
+456 GSYGNGTVAISSDV
-470 EKNEDKEYANN
+470 EKNEEKEYADH

-499 MNMTSN
+499 MDMTSN
-505 IKIGEVSIPKVS
+505 IKIGGVSIPKVS

-539 KAEKILKDLQSIEA
+539 KAEKLLKDLQSIEA
-553 LQSIIENEF
+553 LKSIIENEF

>member
-33 VIGILVATGK
+33 VIGILAATGK

-72 SKNAEKNNL
+72 SQNAEKNNL

-100 ILANVD
+100 ISANVD

-208 SINQFSEISKSVIIL
+208 SINQFSEISKSVQIDE
-223 LLMISR
+223 
-229 HKINEKYSKIL
+229 KTQKEINEKYSKIL

-421 FIKEQLEQKSS
+421 FIKEQLGQKSS

-456 GSYGSGTVSISSDV
+456 GSYGSGTVSISSDI

-481 TTISVDVDAP
+481 TTISVDIDAP

-505 IKIGEVSIPKVS
+505 IKIGGVSIPKVS

>member
-208 SINQFSEISKSVIIL
+208 SINQFSEISKSVQID
-223 LLMISR
+223 
-229 HKINEKYSKIL
+229 KKTQKEINEKYSKIL

-357 NTNVY
+357 NKNVY
-362 RTDIILDVEDT
+362 ITDIILDVEDT

>member
-11 KQPKKVVKIIS
+11 KQPKKAVKIIS

-33 VIGILVATGK
+33 VIGILAATGK

-60 LSEAYTRPFDEL
+60 LSEAYTKPFDEL

-81 DIKLFDNLEKD
+81 DIKLFDNLEKG

-100 ILANVD
+100 ISANVD

-208 SINQFSEISKSVIIL
+208 SINQFSEISKSVQIDE
-223 LLMISR
+223 
-229 HKINEKYSKIL
+229 KTQKEINEKYSKIL

-421 FIKEQLEQKSS
+421 FVKEQLGQKSS

-456 GSYGSGTVSISSDV
+456 GSYGSGTVSISSDI
-470 EKNEDKEYANN
+470 EKNEDKEYADN

-505 IKIGEVSIPKVS
+505 IKIGGVSIPKVS

-524 KDEEGLQQYQEEAQT
+524 KDEEGLQQYQEDAQT
-539 KAEKILKDLQSIEA
+539 KAEKLLKDLQSIEA